1 MLETLS
7 FTERDEFQRRN
18 IAENIIKLLKP
29 EADISPLVIDGAW
42 GTGKS
47 EFSIK
52 LKNLIIEQETESK
65 VVYVD
70 AFKGDHAESP
80 LLLITSAIASILP
93 EEEKQNFIKR
103 SLPAIRFGLK
113 TVLKAGAGW
122 FLRQEAS
129 EVAEEFQDAMKKASN
144 AAIDGTIEN
153 IIEDH
158 MESEKNINSLK
169 SCIEDISNKQKIVI

>member
-65 VVYVD
+65 VVYID

-103 SLPAIRFGLK
+103 SLPAIRFGL
-113 TVLKAGAGW
+113 
-122 FLRQEAS
+122 
-129 EVAEEFQDAMKKASN
+129 
-144 AAIDGTIEN
+144 
-153 IIEDH
+153 
-158 MESEKNINSLK
+158 
-169 SCIEDISNKQKIVI
+169 